1 MASIPKPVP
10 SGAIASRAV
19 PSKAIRAKITS
30 KGQITIPAEI
40 RRSLGAGPGDV
51 LVFEPTSNGIRLVRQ
66 VDEDRFERMRGIGV
80 GIPEMDE
87 SIDGIV
93 RYFREM
99 RGHDEVDDRIFG
111 TDRR

>member
-10 SGAIASRAV
+10 SKAV
-19 PSKAIRAKITS
+19 RAKITS
-30 KGQITIPAEI
+30 KGQITIPVEI

-51 LVFEPTSNGIRLVRQ
+51 LVFEPSGDGIRLVRQ

-87 SIDGIV
+87 SVNGIV
-93 RYFREM
+93 RYLREM
-99 RGHDEVDDRIFG
+99 RGHDEIDDQIFG